1 MEKKFFDERTPSYKE
16 QTALKNGVNTRHRQ
30 LMRELAGGATVTQAA
45 ARCQFSIGRVRQL
58 MRSELFASELEKME
72 DETDE
77 KVQERIADDISV
89 GQTLKEASS
98 EAAKTLVN
106 AATTGV
112 MNSLRVSSAKD
123 LLDRTGH
130 KAPTDIVA
138 DLSIEVD
145 EGVKHMLG
153 DLLKERAEKEKK

>member
-1 MEKKFFDERTPSYKE
+1 
-16 QTALKNGVNTRHRQ
+16 
-30 LMRELAGGATVTQAA
+30 
-45 ARCQFSIGRVRQL
+45 
-58 MRSELFASELEKME
+58 MRSELFSSELEKME

-153 DLLKERAEKEKK
+153 DLLKEKAEKEKE

>member
-1 MEKKFFDERTPSYKE
+1 MEKKIFDERTPSYKE

-45 ARCQFSIGRVRQL
+45 ARCEFSIGRVRQL
-58 MRSELFASELEKME
+58 MRSELFASELERME
-72 DETDE
+72 DKIDDRTE
-77 KVQERIADDISV
+77 ERIAEDSSV
-89 GQTLKEASS
+89 SETLKG
-98 EAAKTLVN
+98 AAPLAATTLVE

-138 DLSIEVD
+138 DLSVEAN
-145 EGVKHMLG
+145 EGLQHMIAELV
-153 DLLKERAEKEKK
+153 REKEETEK